1 VNIKGREVFLQ
12 NHLEKL
18 RYFYETAK
26 CGSMKRASEV
36 VAITQP
42 SLTKSI
48 KVLEESLEQKLFIR
62 NARGVSLTSHGE
74 ILFKFCGELFSSLE
88 SVERTLSH
96 PNDPMAGSLRVGT
109 YDSIGIYFWPRFLRS
124 FLSKYPKFNLEL
136 STGRSKDMQNMLENR
151 ELDLILI
158 IEPQASLEI
167 KTEIIREDS
176 FKFFEST
183 MKKKV
188 YSSLE
193 DAPLILMPDAI
204 AGQQKLKDKLY
215 SLGLGERKLYTS
227 SSLESV
233 KELAIHGIGI
243 GLLPELVAKDFVQSK
258 KLKEVSAKKMGV
270 KDSVKSI
277 GPHSLGF
284 AYHNKLSDSPLIRA
298 IINELSED
306 DYTS

>member
-1 VNIKGREVFLQ
+1 MYLQ

-48 KVLEESLEQKLFIR
+48 KVLEESLQQQLFIR
-62 NARGVSLTSHGE
+62 NARGVTLTNHGE
-74 ILFKFCGELFSSLE
+74 ILFKFCSELFSSLE
-88 SVERTLSH
+88 SVERTLTH
-96 PNDPMAGSLRVGT
+96 PDDPMAGSLRVGT
-109 YDSIGIYFWPRFLRS
+109 YDSIGIYFWPRFLKS
-124 FLSKYPKFNLEL
+124 FLSKYPKMDLQL
-136 STGRSKDMQNMLENR
+136 TTGRSKDIQNKLENR

-167 KTEIIREDS
+167 KTECLKKDS

-183 MKKKV
+183 AKKKV
-188 YSSLE
+188 YKKLSE
-193 DAPLILMPDAI
+193 APLILMPDAI

-215 SLGLGERKLYTS
+215 TMGLGKRKLYTS

-233 KELAIHGIGI
+233 KELTIHGLGV
-243 GLLPELVAKDFVQSK
+243 GLLPEMVAKDFIKSK
-258 KLKEVSAKKMGV
+258 KLKEVKPKDFGV
-270 KDSVKSI
+270 NSSVKEI
-277 GPHSLGF
+277 GPHTLGF
-284 AYHNKLSDSPLIRA
+284 AYHNKLTNSPVIRA
-298 IINELSED
+298 IIEELSED
-306 DYTS
+306 DYIS